1 MDLSKFT
8 NNIIF
13 EKGNTGI
20 FNRFLVNVIDNK
32 NDNVI
37 AAINALLSDESETI
51 DSIFSALQENFPDV
65 FESKYTAIE
74 FIDGSIF
81 KKMESNSIDTV
92 FSSEDFEE
100 YQVDYHDHKLF
111 NLYQFKIFNSK
122 SGKRESFEDKLFGL
136 DISIHIHFIDGKFR
150 HDELEALYRQ
160 EERELIKRF
169 NKAIMEEYDL
179 SDELFG
185 FLISHIDSPDREYY
199 MKMVHD
205 RIRKYKSIVH
215 A

>member
-1 MDLSKFT
+1 
-8 NNIIF
+8 
-13 EKGNTGI
+13 
-20 FNRFLVNVIDNK
+20 
-32 NDNVI
+32 VI
-37 AAINALLSDESETI
+37 AAISAPLSNESKAI
-51 DSIFSALQENFPDV
+51 DSIYSALQDNYPDV

-74 FIDGSIF
+74 FIDGSLF

-122 SGKRESFEDKLFGL
+122 SGKLEELQDKIFAL
-136 DISIHIHFIDGKFR
+136 DISIHIHFIDGKLR
-150 HDELEALYRQ
+150 YDELEALYRQ

-169 NKAIMEEYDL
+169 NKAIMEEYDI

-185 FLISHIDSPDREYY
+185 FLFSHIDSPDREYY
-199 MKMVHD
+199 MKMVYD
-205 RIRKYKSIVH
+205 RVRKYKSI

>member
-1 MDLSKFT
+1 MDLSKFK
-8 NNIIF
+8 NNVAF
-13 EKGNTGI
+13 EKGNTSI
-20 FNRFLVNVIDNK
+20 FNRFLINVIDNK

-37 AAINALLSDESETI
+37 TAISAPLSNESEAI
-51 DSIFSALQENFPDV
+51 DSMFSALQENYPDV
-65 FESKYTAIE
+65 FEDKYTAIE

-92 FSSEDFEE
+92 FSSDDFEE
-100 YQVDYHDHKLF
+100 YQVEYHDHKLF

-122 SGKRESFEDKLFGL
+122 SGQRESLQDKIFEL
-136 DISIHIHFIDGKFR
+136 DISIHIHFIDGKLR

-160 EERELIKRF
+160 EERELTKRF

-179 SDELFG
+179 SEELFG
-185 FLISHIDSPDREYY
+185 FLVSHIASSDREYY
-199 MKMVHD
+199 MKMVYD

>member
-1 MDLSKFT
+1 MDLSKFK
-8 NNIIF
+8 NNVAF
-13 EKGNTGI
+13 EKGNTSI
-20 FNRFLVNVIDNK
+20 FNRFLINVIDNK
-32 NDNVI
+32 TDNVI
-37 AAINALLSDESETI
+37 AAISAPLSNESKAI
-51 DSIFSALQENFPDV
+51 DSIYSALQDNYPDV

-74 FIDGSIF
+74 FIDGSLF

-122 SGKRESFEDKLFGL
+122 SGKLEELQDKIFAL
-136 DISIHIHFIDGKFR
+136 DISIHIHFIDGKLR
-150 HDELEALYRQ
+150 YDELEALYRQ

-169 NKAIMEEYDL
+169 NKAIMEEYDI
-179 SDELFG
+179 SEELFG
-185 FLISHIDSPDREYY
+185 FLVSHISSPDREYY

-205 RIRKYKSIVH
+205 RILKYKSIVH
-215 A
+215 T